1 MVNQFGI
8 IKRGFSMRNLFLA
21 AAVLA
26 AVPASAAV
34 TYAGKIEVA
43 GNATDLSGLGNGP
56 NFNRL
61 SFGSDMVYD
70 ASRRVFYGISDRGPG
85 GGTIDWAPR
94 IETFKIDTAAN
105 GAISNFRVVDTT
117 EFRQAGGQVFSGLNP
132 GLQPG
137 GASVLGKALDSEG
150 IVRLPNGN
158 FLVADEY
165 GPSVYETNNK
175 GVFLRAF
182 TQPGNVLPRDSGGNL
197 DFANGRPTIVNG
209 RQDNRGYEG
218 LTISGDGKTAWGI
231 LQDPL
236 VNEGSN
242 NDGRRSQNLRIVQF
256 DVATGASTGQ
266 FVYQLESIADI
277 NGRTTQDFTATNQ
290 GRSIGVSS
298 ITWIGGTSFLV
309 IERDNRGQG
318 PDNLIAPNGDVG
330 TKRVYLI
337 DLAGATDV
345 SATSMAGS
353 NALPG
358 GVTPV
363 SKLLFLDV
371 QASLLAAGET
381 IMPEKLEGLAIG
393 PRLAGGGFALL
404 LATDNDFSVTQNS
417 SGIQFDVCTD
427 GTAAFTQVALGAAC
441 PTGQALVPS
450 RLYSFAVT
458 GADAALFD
466 SSLLGVPEP
475 ASWAM
480 LIAGFGLTGA
490 ALRRRRRIMVAA

>member
-1 MVNQFGI
+1 
-8 IKRGFSMRNLFLA
+8 MRFMLLA

-34 TYAGKIEVA
+34 TFAGKIEVA
-43 GNATDLSGLGNGP
+43 GDATDLSNLGVGP
-56 NFNRL
+56 NLNRL
-61 SFGSDMVYD
+61 SFGSDMVHD
-70 ASRRVFYGISDRGPG
+70 SSRRLFYGISDRGPG

-94 IETFKIDTAAN
+94 IEAFKVDTAAN
-105 GAISNFRVVDTT
+105 GAISNFRVVDTIA
-117 EFRQAGGQVFSGLNP
+117 FKQANGQVFSGLNP
-132 GLQPG
+132 SRLPS
-137 GASVLGKALDSEG
+137 GAGVLGSALDSEG

-175 GVFLRAF
+175 GVFVRAF
-182 TQPGNVLPRDSGGNL
+182 TQPANVLPLAGGSP
-197 DFANGRPTIVNG
+197 DFANGRPTITSG

-256 DVATGASTGQ
+256 DVATGQSTGQ
-266 FVYQLESIADI
+266 FAYQLESIADI
-277 NGRTTQDFTATNQ
+277 NSRTTVDFTATNQ

-318 PDNLIAPNGDVG
+318 PDNLITPNGDVG
-330 TKRVYLI
+330 SKRVYLI

-345 SATSMAGS
+345 SGTSFAGS
-353 NALPG
+353 NSLPN
-358 GVTPV
+358 GVTAV

-371 QASLLAAGET
+371 QAALLAAGET
-381 IMPEKLEGLAIG
+381 ILPEKLEGLAIG
-393 PRLAGGGFALL
+393 PRLAGGGFSLL
-404 LATDNDFSVTQNS
+404 LATDNDFSVTQNGS
-417 SGIQFDVCTD
+417 NVQFDVCTD
-427 GTAAFTQVALGAAC
+427 GGTAFTQVALGGVC
-441 PTGQALVPS
+441 PNGQALVPS

-458 GADAALFD
+458 GADVALFD
-466 SSLLGVPEP
+466 ASLLGVPEP

-490 ALRRRRRIMVAA
+490 AMRRRRRATVAA

>member
-1 MVNQFGI
+1 
-8 IKRGFSMRNLFLA
+8 MRSLLLA
-21 AAVLA
+21 AVVLA

-34 TYAGKIEVA
+34 TFAGKIDVA
-43 GNATDLSGLGNGP
+43 GDATDRSRLGNGP
-56 NFNRL
+56 NLNRL

-70 ASRRVFYGISDRGPG
+70 ASRRVFYGVTDRGPG

-94 IETFKIDTAAN
+94 IEAFKIDTAAN
-105 GAISNFRVVDTT
+105 GAISNFRVVDTI
-117 EFRQAGGQVFSGLNP
+117 EFKQAGGQVFSGLNP
-132 GLQPG
+132 SRLPG
-137 GASVLGKALDSEG
+137 GAGVLGAALDSEG

-165 GPSVYETNNK
+165 GPSVYETKAN
-175 GVFLRAF
+175 GTFIRAF
-182 TQPGNVLPRDSGGNL
+182 TQPANVVPLAGANP
-197 DFANGRPTIVNG
+197 DFANGRPTITSG

-218 LTISGDGKTAWGI
+218 LTISGDGKTAWAI

-256 DVATGASTGQ
+256 DVATGQSTGQ
-266 FVYQLESIADI
+266 FAYQLESIADI
-277 NGRTTQDFTATNQ
+277 NARLASNPFSATNQ

-309 IERDNRGQG
+309 IERDNRGEG
-318 PDNLIAPNGDVG
+318 PDNLLSPNGPVG
-330 TKRVYLI
+330 SKRVYLI

-345 SATSMAGS
+345 SGTSFAGS
-353 NALPG
+353 NSLPG

-371 QASLLAAGET
+371 QAALTAAGEVL
-381 IMPEKLEGLAIG
+381 PEKLEGLAIG
-393 PRLAGGGFALL
+393 PRLAGGGFSLL
-404 LATDNDFSVTQNS
+404 LGTDNDFSVTQNGS
-417 SGIQFDVCTD
+417 NEQFDVCF
-427 GTAAFTQVALGAAC
+427 GGGLAVAQVALGTPCA
-441 PTGQALVPS
+441 TGQALVPS
-450 RLYSFAVT
+450 RLYSFAIT
-458 GADAALFD
+458 GADVALFD
-466 SSLLGVPEP
+466 ASLLGVPEP

-490 ALRRRRRIMVAA
+490 AMRRRRRATVTA